1 MHSNKHLT
9 NQQRKRMEQIDEKT
23 PQFDTSQFTMLPMSR
38 IEPNEGQLPG
48 LPTNPRQIRKKK
60 FEKLKQNIERYP
72 EMLIARSLLVYP
84 LDESDTPQ
92 YIIIGGNMRYRAMSE
107 LHHTNAPVFIIPRSV
122 PVERLQAYTI
132 LDNGDF
138 GAWDW
143 DLLANEW
150 PEDDL
155 DNWGVKIP
163 GKGDAEK
170 DLSDRIDLEYKIE
183 IDCGDE
189 STQEELFNVLTEQG
203 YKCRLLTL

>member
-1 MHSNKHLT
+1 
-9 NQQRKRMEQIDEKT
+9 MEQIDEKT
-23 PQFDTSQFTMLPMSR
+23 PQFDTSQFSMLPMTR

-48 LPTNPRQIRKKK
+48 LPKNPRQIRKKK
-60 FEKLKQNIERYP
+60 FDRLKENIERYP
-72 EMLIARSLLVYP
+72 EMMIARSLLVYP
-84 LDESDTPQ
+84 LDDTDTPQ

-150 PEDDL
+150 PEDNL
-155 DNWGVKIP
+155 NQWGIDTPEGIGLNIDDWFENLNTDGAKPTEKSIIVHLP
-163 GKGDAEK
+163 DALIEQRDEIK
-170 DLSDRIDLEYKIE
+170 SVIESALSDYEGIKI
-183 IDCGDE
+183 
-189 STQEELFNVLTEQG
+189 
-203 YKCRLLTL
+203 K